1 VSNSYAIP
9 GSRSASSQ
17 IVCFRLQT
25 RKRPKCIKRLVRSI
39 YSSSLDFCNANAKG
53 GTHRRLISMEPI
65 VIEHL
70 SKKYGQLLAVDDLSL
85 TVERGVC
92 VGYLGPN
99 GAGKTTT
106 IKMLTN
112 LLRATTGKAYLNG
125 IDVIHHPK
133 AALDGVGAVVETP
146 EFYPQLTPDECLSYV
161 GTIRGLS
168 ADVIAER
175 SHAVLEQVKLLE
187 VTDRR
192 TGTFSKGMKQRLAI
206 AQALLHEPS
215 ILILD
220 EPTAGLDPRG
230 MVEVRE
236 IIKALIKTDITILM
250 SSHLL
255 YEVQEVCDKVAIIDR
270 GVLLKY
276 DSVKNLSA
284 GQDVTV
290 MVNTLDPI
298 TPPEF
303 KAIKALRDVT
313 SVKRTETLTLNL
325 SFSGGPQAQ
334 FRVLRG
340 IMNTGVKV
348 VSYMPQR
355 TAIEDTYLQL
365 VPEGEA

>member
-1 VSNSYAIP
+1 
-9 GSRSASSQ
+9 
-17 IVCFRLQT
+17 
-25 RKRPKCIKRLVRSI
+25 
-39 YSSSLDFCNANAKG
+39 
-53 GTHRRLISMEPI
+53 MEPI

-70 SKKYGQLLAVDDLSL
+70 SKKYKQLLAVDDLSL
-85 TVERGVC
+85 AIERGVC
-92 VGYLGPN
+92 VGFLGPN

-112 LLRATTGKAYLNG
+112 LLRATSGKAYLNG

-146 EFYPQLTPDECLSYV
+146 EFYPQLTPNECLSYI

-168 ADVIAER
+168 ADATTER
-175 SHAVLEQVKLLE
+175 SHAVLEQVKLLD
-187 VTDRR
+187 VADKR

-230 MVEVRE
+230 MVEVRD
-236 IIKALIKTDITILM
+236 IIKGLKKTDITMLM

-270 GVLLKY
+270 GVLLTY
-276 DSVKNLSA
+276 DSVKNLTA

-290 MVNTLDPI
+290 TVSTLDPI

-303 KAIKALRDVT
+303 KAIKALKDIK
-313 SVKRTETLTLNL
+313 SAKRIEALTLKL

-340 IMNTGVKV
+340 ILNTGVKV
-348 VSYMPQR
+348 VSYMPQHA
-355 TAIEDTYLQL
+355 AIEDVYLQL
-365 VPEGEA
+365 IPEGEA

>member
-1 VSNSYAIP
+1 
-9 GSRSASSQ
+9 
-17 IVCFRLQT
+17 
-25 RKRPKCIKRLVRSI
+25 
-39 YSSSLDFCNANAKG
+39 
-53 GTHRRLISMEPI
+53 MEPI
-65 VIEHL
+65 AIEHL
-70 SKKYGQLLAVDDLSL
+70 SKKYGEYVAVNDLSL

-106 IKMLTN
+106 IKVLTN
-112 LLRATTGKAYLNG
+112 LLRASSGKAYLNG

-133 AALDGVGAVVETP
+133 AALDVVGAVVETP

-161 GTIRGLS
+161 GTIRGMS
-168 ADVIAER
+168 GDAIAER

-187 VTDRR
+187 VADKR
-192 TGTFSKGMKQRLAI
+192 TGQFSKGMKQRLAI

-220 EPTAGLDPRG
+220 EPTSGLDPRG

-236 IIKALIKTDITILM
+236 IIKGLIKTDITILM

-270 GVLLKY
+270 GSLLTY
-276 DSVKNLSA
+276 DSVTNLSA
-284 GQDVTV
+284 GHDVTV
-290 MVNTLDPI
+290 TINTLEPI

-303 KAIKALRDVT
+303 KAIQALHDVT
-313 SVKRTETLTLNL
+313 SVKRTETLALKV
-325 SFSGGPQAQ
+325 SFTGGPQAQ

-340 IMNTGVKV
+340 ILNTGVKV
-348 VSYMPQR
+348 TSFMPQR
-355 TAIEDTYLQL
+355 AAIEEVYLQL

>member
-1 VSNSYAIP
+1 
-9 GSRSASSQ
+9 
-17 IVCFRLQT
+17 
-25 RKRPKCIKRLVRSI
+25 
-39 YSSSLDFCNANAKG
+39 
-53 GTHRRLISMEPI
+53 MEPI

-70 SKKYGQLLAVDDLSL
+70 SKKYGQFVAVDDLSL

-106 IKMLTN
+106 IKVLTN
-112 LLRATTGKAYLNG
+112 LLRASSGRAFLNG
-125 IDVIHHPK
+125 IDVIRHPK

-146 EFYPQLTPDECLSYV
+146 EFYSQLTPYECLSYV
-161 GTIRGLS
+161 GTIRGMS
-168 ADVIAER
+168 GEAIAER
-175 SHAVLEQVKLLE
+175 SRVVLEQVKLLD
-187 VTDRR
+187 VADKR
-192 TGTFSKGMKQRLAI
+192 TGQFSKGMKQRLAI

-230 MVEVRE
+230 MVEVRD
-236 IIKALIKTDITILM
+236 IIKGLIQTDITILM

-270 GVLLKY
+270 GKLLTY
-276 DSVKNLSA
+276 DSVASLSA
-284 GQDVTV
+284 GHDVTV
-290 MVNTLDPI
+290 TINTLEPI

-303 KAIKALRDVT
+303 RAIRALRGVK
-313 SVKRTETLTLNL
+313 SLKRTNTLTLNV
-325 SFSGGPQAQ
+325 SFSGGPDAQ

-340 IMNTGVKV
+340 ILNSGVKV

-355 TAIEDTYLQL
+355 AVIEDLYLQL

>member
-1 VSNSYAIP
+1 
-9 GSRSASSQ
+9 
-17 IVCFRLQT
+17 
-25 RKRPKCIKRLVRSI
+25 
-39 YSSSLDFCNANAKG
+39 
-53 GTHRRLISMEPI
+53 MEPI

>member
-1 VSNSYAIP
+1 
-9 GSRSASSQ
+9 
-17 IVCFRLQT
+17 
-25 RKRPKCIKRLVRSI
+25 
-39 YSSSLDFCNANAKG
+39 
-53 GTHRRLISMEPI
+53 MEPI

-70 SKKYGQLLAVDDLSL
+70 SKKYGKLLAVDDLSL
-85 TVERGVC
+85 VVERGVC

-112 LLRATTGKAYLNG
+112 LLRATSGKAYLNG

-146 EFYPQLTPDECLSYV
+146 EFYPQLTPNECLSYI

-175 SHAVLEQVKLLE
+175 SHAVLQQVKLLDE
-187 VTDRR
+187 AERR

-206 AQALLHEPS
+206 AQALMHQPS

-236 IIKALIKTDITILM
+236 IIKGLIKTDITILM

-270 GVLLKY
+270 GVLLTY

-290 MVNTLDPI
+290 TINTLDPV

-303 KAIKALRDVT
+303 KAIKALKDVK
-313 SVKRTETLTLNL
+313 SVKRTQTLTLKV
-325 SFSGGPQAQ
+325 SFGGGPQAQ

-340 IMNTGVKV
+340 IINTGIKV

-355 TAIEDTYLQL
+355 AAIEDIYLQL

>member
-1 VSNSYAIP
+1 
-9 GSRSASSQ
+9 
-17 IVCFRLQT
+17 
-25 RKRPKCIKRLVRSI
+25 
-39 YSSSLDFCNANAKG
+39 
-53 GTHRRLISMEPI
+53 MEPI

-236 IIKALIKTDITILM
+236 IIKGLIKTDITILM

-290 MVNTLDPI
+290 TVNTLDPI

-325 SFSGGPQAQ
+325 SFTGGPQAQ

-340 IMNTGVKV
+340 ILNTGVKV

>member
-1 VSNSYAIP
+1 
-9 GSRSASSQ
+9 
-17 IVCFRLQT
+17 
-25 RKRPKCIKRLVRSI
+25 
-39 YSSSLDFCNANAKG
+39 
-53 GTHRRLISMEPI
+53 MEPI

-70 SKKYGQLLAVDDLSL
+70 SKKYKQLLAVDDLSL
-85 TVERGVC
+85 AIERGVC
-92 VGYLGPN
+92 VGFLGPN

-112 LLRATTGKAYLNG
+112 LLRATSGKAYLNG

-146 EFYPQLTPDECLSYV
+146 EFYPQLTPNECLSYI

-168 ADVIAER
+168 ADATTER
-175 SHAVLEQVKLLE
+175 SHAVLEQVKLLD
-187 VTDRR
+187 VADKR

-230 MVEVRE
+230 MVEVRD
-236 IIKALIKTDITILM
+236 IIKGLKKTDITMLM

-270 GVLLKY
+270 GVLLTY
-276 DSVKNLSA
+276 DSVKNLTA

-290 MVNTLDPI
+290 TVSTLDPI

-303 KAIKALRDVT
+303 KAIKALKDIK
-313 SVKRTETLTLNL
+313 SVKRIEALTLKL

-340 IMNTGVKV
+340 ILNTGVKV
-348 VSYMPQR
+348 VSYMPQHA
-355 TAIEDTYLQL
+355 AIEDVYLQL
-365 VPEGEA
+365 IPEGEA

>member
-1 VSNSYAIP
+1 
-9 GSRSASSQ
+9 
-17 IVCFRLQT
+17 
-25 RKRPKCIKRLVRSI
+25 
-39 YSSSLDFCNANAKG
+39 
-53 GTHRRLISMEPI
+53 MEPI

-70 SKKYGQLLAVDDLSL
+70 SKQYGKLLAVNDLSL
-85 TVERGVC
+85 VVERGVC
-92 VGYLGPN
+92 VGFLGPN

-106 IKMLTN
+106 IKIMTN
-112 LLRATTGKAYLNG
+112 LLRATNGKAYLNG

-146 EFYPQLTPDECLSYV
+146 EFYPQLTPNECLSYV

-168 ADVIAER
+168 ADVIADR
-175 SHAVLEQVKLLE
+175 SQAVLKQVKLLDVAE
-187 VTDRR
+187 RR

-206 AQALLHEPS
+206 AQALMHQPS

-220 EPTAGLDPRG
+220 EPTSGLDPRG

-236 IIKALIKTDITILM
+236 IIKDLIKTDITILM

-255 YEVQEVCDKVAIIDR
+255 YEVQEVCDKVAIIDS
-270 GVLLKY
+270 GVLLTY

-290 MVNTLDPI
+290 TINTLDPI

-303 KAIKALRDVT
+303 KAIKALNDVK
-313 SVKRTETLTLNL
+313 SVKRTQTLTLKV
-325 SFSGGPQAQ
+325 SFAGGSQAQ
-334 FRVLRG
+334 YKVLRG
-340 IMNTGVKV
+340 VMNTGVKV
-348 VSYMPQR
+348 VSFMPQR
-355 TAIEDTYLQL
+355 AAIEDIYLQL

>member
-1 VSNSYAIP
+1 
-9 GSRSASSQ
+9 
-17 IVCFRLQT
+17 
-25 RKRPKCIKRLVRSI
+25 
-39 YSSSLDFCNANAKG
+39 
-53 GTHRRLISMEPI
+53 MEPI

-70 SKKYGQLLAVDDLSL
+70 SKQYGKLLAVNDLSVV
-85 TVERGVC
+85 VERGVC
-92 VGYLGPN
+92 VGFLGPN

-112 LLRATTGKAYLNG
+112 LLRATNGKAYLNG

-133 AALDGVGAVVETP
+133 AALDEVGAVVETP
-146 EFYPQLTPDECLSYV
+146 EFYPQLTPNECLSYI
-161 GTIRGLS
+161 GTIRGLN
-168 ADVIAER
+168 AEVIAER
-175 SHAVLEQVKLLE
+175 SKVVLQQVKLLD
-187 VTDRR
+187 VADRR

-206 AQALLHEPS
+206 AQALMHEPS

-220 EPTAGLDPRG
+220 EPTSGLDPRG
-230 MVEVRE
+230 MVEVRD
-236 IIKALIKTDITILM
+236 IIKGLIKTDITILM

-276 DSVKNLSA
+276 DTVKNLST

-290 MVNTLDPI
+290 TINTLDPI

-303 KAIKALRDVT
+303 KAIKALTDVK
-313 SVKRTETLTLNL
+313 SVKRTQTLALKV
-325 SFSGGPQAQ
+325 SFGGGPQAQ
-334 FRVLRG
+334 YRVLRG
-340 IMNTGVKV
+340 VMNTGVKV

-355 TAIEDTYLQL
+355 AAIEDIYLQL

>member
-1 VSNSYAIP
+1 M
-9 GSRSASSQ
+9 
-17 IVCFRLQT
+17 
-25 RKRPKCIKRLVRSI
+25 
-39 YSSSLDFCNANAKG
+39 
-53 GTHRRLISMEPI
+53 MESI

-70 SKKYGQLLAVDDLSL
+70 SKKYGQFVAVNDLNL

-106 IKMLTN
+106 IKVLTN
-112 LLRATTGKAYLNG
+112 LLRASSGKAYLNG
-125 IDVIHHPK
+125 VDVIHHAK
-133 AALDGVGAVVETP
+133 AALEGVGAVVETP

-161 GTIRGLS
+161 GTIRGMS
-168 ADVIAER
+168 SEAIAER

-187 VTDRR
+187 VADKR
-192 TGTFSKGMKQRLAI
+192 TGQFSKGMKQRLAI

-220 EPTAGLDPRG
+220 EPTSGLDPRG
-230 MVEVRE
+230 MVEVRD
-236 IIKALIKTDITILM
+236 IIKGLIKTDITILM

-255 YEVQEVCDKVAIIDR
+255 YEVQEVCDKVAIIDQ
-270 GVLLKY
+270 GVLLAY

-290 MVNTLDPI
+290 TITTLDPV
-298 TPPEF
+298 TRPEF
-303 KAIKALRDVT
+303 EAIKALKEVT
-313 SVKRTETLTLNL
+313 SVKRTETLSLKL
-325 SFSGGPQAQ
+325 RFSGGPEIQ
-334 FRVLRG
+334 FHVLRG
-340 IMNTGVKV
+340 ILNTGVKV

-355 TAIEDTYLQL
+355 AAIEDVYLQL

>member
-1 VSNSYAIP
+1 
-9 GSRSASSQ
+9 
-17 IVCFRLQT
+17 
-25 RKRPKCIKRLVRSI
+25 
-39 YSSSLDFCNANAKG
+39 
-53 GTHRRLISMEPI
+53 MEPI
-65 VIEHL
+65 VIENL
-70 SKKYGQLLAVDDLSL
+70 SKKYGKLLAVDDLSL
-85 TVERGVC
+85 VVERGVC

-112 LLRATTGKAYLNG
+112 LLRATSGKAYLNG

-146 EFYPQLTPDECLSYV
+146 EFYPQLTPNECLSYV

-168 ADVIAER
+168 ADVIADR
-175 SHAVLEQVKLLE
+175 SHAVLQQVKLVDVAE
-187 VTDRR
+187 RR

-206 AQALLHEPS
+206 AQALMHQPS

-220 EPTAGLDPRG
+220 EPTSGLDPRG

-236 IIKALIKTDITILM
+236 IIKGLIKTDITILM

-255 YEVQEVCDKVAIIDR
+255 NEVQEVCDKVAIVDR
-270 GVLLKY
+270 GVLLTY
-276 DSVKNLSA
+276 DSVKNLSR

-290 MVNTLDPI
+290 TINTLDSV

-303 KAIKALRDVT
+303 KAIKALKDVK
-313 SVKRTETLTLNL
+313 SVKRTETLTLKV
-325 SFSGGPQAQ
+325 SFGGGPQAQ

-340 IMNTGVKV
+340 IINTGIKV

-355 TAIEDTYLQL
+355 AAIEDIYLQL

>member
-1 VSNSYAIP
+1 
-9 GSRSASSQ
+9 
-17 IVCFRLQT
+17 
-25 RKRPKCIKRLVRSI
+25 
-39 YSSSLDFCNANAKG
+39 
-53 GTHRRLISMEPI
+53 MESI

-70 SKKYGQLLAVDDLSL
+70 SKKYGKLLAVDDLSL
-85 TVERGVC
+85 VVERGVC

-112 LLRATTGKAYLNG
+112 LLRATSGKAYLNG
-125 IDVIHHPK
+125 IDVIRHPK

-146 EFYPQLTPDECLSYV
+146 EFYPQLTPKECLSYV
-161 GTIRGLS
+161 GTIRGMS
-168 ADVIAER
+168 ADVIADR
-175 SHAVLEQVKLLE
+175 SHAALQQVKLLDVAE
-187 VTDRR
+187 RR

-206 AQALLHEPS
+206 AQALMHQPS

-220 EPTAGLDPRG
+220 EPTSGLDPRG

-236 IIKALIKTDITILM
+236 IIKGLIKTDITILM

-255 YEVQEVCDKVAIIDR
+255 YEVQEVCDKVAIVDR
-270 GVLLKY
+270 GVLLTY
-276 DSVKNLSA
+276 DSVKNLSR

-290 MVNTLDPI
+290 TINTLDPV

-303 KAIKALRDVT
+303 KAIKALKDVK
-313 SVKRTETLTLNL
+313 SVKRTQTLTLKV
-325 SFSGGPQAQ
+325 SFGGGPQAQ

-340 IMNTGVKV
+340 IMNTGIKV

-355 TAIEDTYLQL
+355 AAIEDIYL
-365 VPEGEA
+365 

>member
-1 VSNSYAIP
+1 M
-9 GSRSASSQ
+9 
-17 IVCFRLQT
+17 
-25 RKRPKCIKRLVRSI
+25 
-39 YSSSLDFCNANAKG
+39 
-53 GTHRRLISMEPI
+53 MESI

-70 SKKYGQLLAVDDLSL
+70 SKKYGQFVAVNDLNL
-85 TVERGVC
+85 TVEQGVC

-106 IKMLTN
+106 IKVLTN
-112 LLRATTGKAYLNG
+112 LLRATNGKAYLNG

-133 AALDGVGAVVETP
+133 AALEGVGAVVETP

-161 GTIRGLS
+161 GTIRGMS
-168 ADVIAER
+168 GEAIAER

-187 VTDRR
+187 VADKR
-192 TGTFSKGMKQRLAI
+192 TGQFSKGMKQRLAI

-220 EPTAGLDPRG
+220 EPTSGLDPRG
-230 MVEVRE
+230 MVEVRD
-236 IIKALIKTDITILM
+236 IIKGLIKTDITILM

-270 GVLLKY
+270 GVLLTY

-290 MVNTLDPI
+290 TITTLDPI
-298 TPPEF
+298 TRPEF
-303 KAIKALRDVT
+303 EAIKALKDVT
-313 SVKRTETLTLNL
+313 SVKRTETLALKL
-325 SFSGGPQAQ
+325 SFSGGPETQ
-334 FRVLRG
+334 FHVLRG
-340 IMNTGVKV
+340 ILNTGVKV

-355 TAIEDTYLQL
+355 AAIEDVYLQL

>member
-1 VSNSYAIP
+1 
-9 GSRSASSQ
+9 
-17 IVCFRLQT
+17 L
-25 RKRPKCIKRLVRSI
+25 
-39 YSSSLDFCNANAKG
+39 
-53 GTHRRLISMEPI
+53 EPI
-65 VIEHL
+65 LIDNL
-70 SKKYGQLLAVDDLSL
+70 SKRYGKFLAVEDLSMR
-85 TVERGVC
+85 VERGAC
-92 VGYLGPN
+92 VGFLGPN

-112 LLRATTGKAYLNG
+112 LLSATSGKAYLNG

-236 IIKALIKTDITILM
+236 IIKGLIKTDITILM

-270 GVLLKY
+270 GILLKY
-276 DSVKNLSA
+276 DSVKNLST

-290 MVNTLDPI
+290 TVNTLEPI

-340 IMNTGVKV
+340 ILNTGVKV

>member
-1 VSNSYAIP
+1 M
-9 GSRSASSQ
+9 
-17 IVCFRLQT
+17 
-25 RKRPKCIKRLVRSI
+25 
-39 YSSSLDFCNANAKG
+39 
-53 GTHRRLISMEPI
+53 MESI

-70 SKKYGQLLAVDDLSL
+70 SKKYGQFVAVNDLNL
-85 TVERGVC
+85 TVDRGVC

-106 IKMLTN
+106 IKVLTN
-112 LLRATTGKAYLNG
+112 LLRASSGKAYLNG
-125 IDVIHHPK
+125 VDVIHHPK
-133 AALDGVGAVVETP
+133 AALEGVGAVVETP

-161 GTIRGLS
+161 GTIRGMS
-168 ADVIAER
+168 GEAIAER

-187 VTDRR
+187 VADKR
-192 TGTFSKGMKQRLAI
+192 TGQFSKGMKQRLAI

-220 EPTAGLDPRG
+220 EPTSGLDPRG
-230 MVEVRE
+230 MVEVRD
-236 IIKALIKTDITILM
+236 IIKGLIKTDITILM

-270 GVLLKY
+270 GVLLTY

-290 MVNTLDPI
+290 TITTLNPI
-298 TPPEF
+298 TRPEF
-303 KAIKALRDVT
+303 EAIKALKDVT
-313 SVKRTETLTLNL
+313 SVKRTETLALKL
-325 SFSGGPQAQ
+325 SFSGGPETQ
-334 FRVLRG
+334 FHVLRG
-340 IMNTGVKV
+340 ILNTGVKV

-355 TAIEDTYLQL
+355 AAIEDVYLQL